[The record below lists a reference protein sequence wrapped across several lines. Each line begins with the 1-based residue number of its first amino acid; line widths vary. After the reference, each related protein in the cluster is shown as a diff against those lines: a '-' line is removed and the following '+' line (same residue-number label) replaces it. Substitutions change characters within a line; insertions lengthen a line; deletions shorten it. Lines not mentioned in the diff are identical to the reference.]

1 MLVQVSLRTEVPR
14 TPSSAWSGLEL
25 MTSRSIFHVTEMPA
39 VTTRPSVT
47 SILYNQIVFSQMS
60 FNDSLR
66 SSSLMDGDILA
77 IKSSGI
83 FELSPNLGLLP
94 ERAWYGVFVTAL

>member
-1 MLVQVSLRTEVPR
+1 MYET
-14 TPSSAWSGLEL
+14 
-25 MTSRSIFHVTEMPA
+25 PA

-47 SILYNQIVFSQMS
+47 SILYIQIVFSQTP

-83 FELSPNLGLLP
+83 FELSPHLGLLP
-94 ERAWYGVFVTAL
+94 ERAWYGVFFIAL

>member
-1 MLVQVSLRTEVPR
+1 
-14 TPSSAWSGLEL
+14 
-25 MTSRSIFHVTEMPA
+25 MTSV
-39 VTTRPSVT
+39 
-47 SILYNQIVFSQMS
+47 LYIQIVFSQMS

-83 FELSPNLGLLP
+83 FELSPHLGLLP
-94 ERAWYGVFVTAL
+94 ERAWYGVFFTAL